1 MAKLSHIKRQIALIR
16 EIQRI
21 TNTMKTISAARL
33 RMGKSA
39 LEKVRTFGE
48 QLSRL
53 LELVGPREVL
63 PEAPKPLLVGIFPDR
78 GLVGAFSDILARNL
92 CSFLKTQKLEEFS
105 IIVLGSQG
113 KRVLREFAPH
123 IVAFHPLPVHQ
134 VPHYRD
140 IRELTYSIFRMK
152 EHRAFTHLYVSFMH
166 YVSLSEQKPVVE
178 RLLPPAVS
186 PKQSLEDR
194 YLFLSDVEH
203 LYRTLLFEYVAGKLY
218 QALAE
223 SFMSEQATRFLLMD
237 TATTH
242 ARETLETLMLLYAK
256 KRQESI
262 TQELNEVTGAAE
274 ALRRLEEGDIHG

>member
-1 MAKLSHIKRQIALIR
+1 MAKLSRIKRQITLIR

-39 LEKVRTFGE
+39 LEKARVFGE

-53 LELVGPREVL
+53 LELVGFREVL
-63 PEAPKPLLVGIFPDR
+63 PEVPKSLLVGIFPDR
-78 GLVGAFSDILARNL
+78 GLVGAFSDILAQNL
-92 CSFLKTQKLEEFS
+92 RSFLKTQKFEEFS

-113 KRVLREFAPH
+113 KRALRELEPRIIAS
-123 IVAFHPLPVHQ
+123 HPLPVHQ

-140 IRELTYSIFRMK
+140 VRELTYSIFQMK
-152 EHRAFTHLYVSFMH
+152 DHGVFTHLYVSFMR
-166 YVSLSEQKPVVE
+166 YISLSEQKPVVE
-178 RLLPPAVS
+178 RLLPPAIS
-186 PKQSLEDR
+186 PKSSEDR

-203 LYRTLLFEYVAGKLY
+203 LYHTLLFEHVAGKLY

-242 ARETLETLMLLYAK
+242 ARETLEALSLLYAK

-274 ALRRLEEGDIHG
+274 ALRKLEEGDIHG